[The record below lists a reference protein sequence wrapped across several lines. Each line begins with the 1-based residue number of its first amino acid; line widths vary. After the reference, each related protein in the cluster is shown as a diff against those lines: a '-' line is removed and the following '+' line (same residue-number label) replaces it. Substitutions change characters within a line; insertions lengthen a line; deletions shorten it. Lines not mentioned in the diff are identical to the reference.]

1 MEELMLKSIHM
12 IKKEIICKQIQK
24 TSTPFLLSTNTTI
37 TLIYN
42 ILTFQTNS
50 QTAPTRFLHLLINLH
65 WQHQKCSTIGRE
77 SADWFLEKH

>member
-1 MEELMLKSIHM
+1 M

-42 ILTFQTNS
+42 ILTFHFYS
-50 QTAPTRFLHLLINLH
+50 QTAPTRFLHLLINLL
-65 WQHQKCSTIGRE
+65 WRRQKCSTIGKTTTE
-77 SADWFLEKH
+77 WDLIKHFGKK